1 MSIPMMSRSQGL
13 RVVLTLVS
21 LLSTP
26 VWADQASLLS
36 APEPRRPRSAFMVEV
51 QPPALDGSVY
61 GLRAEITPSP
71 ELPFTFGVL
80 RRVGSWSGM
89 LGTQARF
96 SGTDV
101 GAAKLDFAV
110 GVEGRY
116 ALATFADGALSPF
129 LGVTTG
135 LEQFEVRSKLDS
147 NGRSY
152 STGFFLEP
160 EVGVTYRPGAGHF
173 GLLAR
178 VGPGFSSSNAPEH
191 SFGGGTLRLRSI
203 YPAASLGLLLAI

>member
-1 MSIPMMSRSQGL
+1 MSITTMSRSQ
-13 RVVLTLVS
+13 VSKAVLTMVA

-36 APEPRRPRSAFMVEV
+36 APEPQRPQPSFLLEV

-61 GLRAEITPSP
+61 GLRAEITPLQ
-71 ELPFTFGVL
+71 ELPLTLGVL
-80 RRVGSWSGM
+80 RRVGSWSGA

-101 GAAKLDFAV
+101 GTAKLDFAV

-116 ALATFADGALSPF
+116 ALASFADGALSPF

-147 NGRSY
+147 HGRSY

-160 EVGVTYRPGAGHF
+160 AVGVTYRPGAGHF

-178 VGPGFSSSNAPEH
+178 VGPGFTSSNAPEH
-191 SFGGGTLRLRSI
+191 S
-203 YPAASLGLLLAI
+203 